1 LLIVKNQIKI
11 KVMATNS
18 NDSANIVKRLIFLEK
33 AGHRRRR
40 AILKEIDIFK
50 ELSILKVEYLSLKG
64 VGLKNLNFSK
74 YFINLWYLD
83 VRDNQV

>member
-1 LLIVKNQIKI
+1 
-11 KVMATNS
+11 MATNS
-18 NDSANIVKRLIFLEK
+18 NDPENIVKRLIFLET
-33 AGHRRRR
+33 AGLRRRR

-50 ELSILKVEYLSLKG
+50 DLSILKVEYLSLKG
-64 VGLKNLNFSK
+64 VGLKNLNFAK